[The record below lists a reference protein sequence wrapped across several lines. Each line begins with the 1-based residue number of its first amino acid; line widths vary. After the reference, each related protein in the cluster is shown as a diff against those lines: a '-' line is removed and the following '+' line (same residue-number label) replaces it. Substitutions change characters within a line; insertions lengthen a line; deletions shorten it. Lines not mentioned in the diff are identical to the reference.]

1 MSLGSSPGV
10 TYKPQSTNTSPAWIS
25 YSNTDRAPQTLV
37 TAYRVEKPVDMPQH
51 LYYYSLAGSTLEDEE
66 SHRRK
71 AKLRCHQP
79 PPPTYA
85 TYYPPQRLM
94 PLNIQSASA
103 SPRELHMNVAPA
115 PTLPHFHDTV
125 WTRPSDSTGHST
137 HAHSA
142 NNFPV
147 PDSRQYYTQ
156 LSESPV
162 PTAPFANAGPPG
174 FQFYTNPAHQQ
185 TTPLDSYNWSRGRRL

>member
-1 MSLGSSPGV
+1 ME
-10 TYKPQSTNTSPAWIS
+10 N
-25 YSNTDRAPQTLV
+25 D
-37 TAYRVEKPVDMPQH
+37 
-51 LYYYSLAGSTLEDEE
+51 E

-79 PPPTYA
+79 PPPTYT

-103 SPRELHMNVAPA
+103 SPHEVHLNA

-125 WTRPSDSTGHST
+125 WTRPNDSNGCMT
-137 HAHSA
+137 HAPQSDNVFRA
-142 NNFPV
+142 
-147 PDSRQYYTQ
+147 DSRQQQQQQQQQYYNE
-156 LSESPV
+156 LSESPI

-174 FQFYTNPAHQQ
+174 FQFYTTPAQQ
-185 TTPLDSYNWSRGRRL
+185 QPPSPLHSFNWPRGRRL